1 MPCRRWARLERA
13 VETARLQSHRAVEVI
28 VPIDRNPELLDR
40 ATSRWVDMHDGSSV
54 MVIDDSGV
62 EADDAERTLHAGST
76 APAAGSAP
84 VWHAT
89 PRPSVRPAK
98 SSPSAKTPGPTRTS
112 SSGFWRRCFYVNKY
126 KVAAFDNMGQAATL
140 TAEFAFVR
148 RYATRGAYRLGSA
161 VRHREP
167 VESVRAAA
175 DTLGI
180 ALGGLGNLAG
190 RLQRGRRN
198 QEVAT

>member
-1 MPCRRWARLERA
+1 VRYYGTSRRATHPSRANRREPTYDKYALSPVSAIIPAFSLERWARLERA

-112 SSGFWRRCFYVNKY
+112 SSGWWRPMPPGR
-126 KVAAFDNMGQAATL
+126 
-140 TAEFAFVR
+140 
-148 RYATRGAYRLGSA
+148 RGARRPTGAGVRDGPALVVPVGVRLGL
-161 VRHREP
+161 RLRL
-167 VESVRAAA
+167 R
-175 DTLGI
+175 GI
-180 ALGGLGNLAG
+180 A
-190 RLQRGRRN
+190 R
-198 QEVAT
+198 